1 MRFIR
6 ELFSDEGKASFSRFG
21 TFLLLLGTL
30 FWVSYLVVK
39 KETMP
44 DLASLT
50 LLLVSLYGVNKAAS
64 AVEGFKK

>member
-1 MRFIR
+1 MSFIR